1 MLESVDDGF
10 TGDGSFDVPKIR
22 KNITAM
28 TAMAATTMPN
38 VMMDFFS
45 FFFFAS
51 SAGSSSDEASA
62 LPVNTIVSSALAVCS
77 DAASPGT
84 ADPGASAG
92 VSADSFG
99 SPCS

>member
-10 TGDGSFDVPKIR
+10 TGEGSFDVPKIR

-38 VMMDFFS
+38 VIMDFFS
-45 FFFFAS
+45 FFFLAA

-62 LPVNTIVSSALAVCS
+62 SA
-77 DAASPGT
+77 AASSGC
-84 ADPGASAG
+84 DI
-92 VSADSFG
+92 
-99 SPCS
+99 